1 MSNLV
6 VDERDPRKE
15 FGFKFDRNE
24 KIGNSS
30 LNWSQFE
37 AKNLRFSIMQQ
48 EGKLIDIVLNG
59 GIVDGDL
66 IIDGINQRVRSI
78 RIIDCQVS
86 GRISI
91 YSTKAKKIT
100 IAANSSTVELI
111 DCDIEELHLCSQ
123 VDDDISLVKLK
134 NKDASIELNGYS
146 KIVRLREVNGESL
159 KFSNFEADL
168 ISGQRV
174 YVNEINLPTDNSVD
188 LRKIYSDKI
197 RFFRNRNKI
206 GLAYELKNAKL
217 EF

>member
-1 MSNLV
+1 MSNLA
-6 VDERDPRKE
+6 VDERDPREE

-37 AKNLRFSIMQQ
+37 AKNLRFSIMKQ

-78 RIIDCQVS
+78 RIIDCKVS
-86 GRISI
+86 GRVSI
-91 YSTKAKKIT
+91 YSTKAKEIT

-111 DCDIEELHLCSQ
+111 DCDVKSLDICGQ
-123 VDDDISLVKLK
+123 IDDDVSLVKLRNK
-134 NKDASIELNGYS
+134 NGEIELNGHS
-146 KIVRLREVNGESL
+146 KIVRMREVNAESL

-174 YVNEINLPTDNSVD
+174 CVNEINLPTDNAVD
-188 LRKIYSDKI
+188 LRRINSDKI